1 MAVNGGSTHRKTSN
15 QRSAIRTHH
24 ASFGGEERSINK
36 ASKSVTMIADF
47 LITDY

>member
-1 MAVNGGSTHRKTSN
+1 M
-15 QRSAIRTHH
+15 Q
-24 ASFGGEERSINK
+24 SFSGEEWSINK